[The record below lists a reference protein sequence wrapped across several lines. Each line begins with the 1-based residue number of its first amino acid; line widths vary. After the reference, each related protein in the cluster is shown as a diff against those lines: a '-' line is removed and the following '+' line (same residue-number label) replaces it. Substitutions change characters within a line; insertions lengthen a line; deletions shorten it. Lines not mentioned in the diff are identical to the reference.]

1 MTSYFALDLGTT
13 KFCLAMCQNE
23 RKVDLCQLPAGGI
36 KKGMLADFAAAKW
49 VLMELLETAE
59 KKFSTRIKSVA
70 VGITGNH
77 LRYYRAEASI
87 KINGEKIAVGTLNSL
102 QERVKSEKPDR
113 EILHVIPLRYRID
126 AREWLRKPL
135 GFRGQQLEA
144 EFFVID
150 SDRFYLEDVMSLCN
164 DSGLE
169 VSKFVAES
177 IASSGVTLTETEKEM
192 GVALID
198 IGGGSSD
205 GIVFID
211 GIPQHSFSIAT
222 AGNLITQD
230 LSYGLHISKQ
240 DAELV
245 KQHFGLMTSDLMKP
259 LSLYDLSQSKKQ
271 INWRDVYPVL
281 APRIDEFV
289 GLLEEELAPFH
300 RMLRAGVALT
310 GGGAQLPELASYIKS
325 YLHLNAFKIVP
336 KISMDIGDSFNLKY
350 ATVLGLLHSCVVG
363 AQPHAESSTYLR
375 AFINWL
381 RELSH

>member
-1 MTSYFALDLGTT
+1 MASYFALDFGTT
-13 KFCLAMCQNE
+13 KFCLAMCQND
-23 RKVDLCQLPAGGI
+23 KKLDLCQLPAEGI
-36 KKGMLADFAAAKW
+36 RKGMLADFAAAKW
-49 VLMELLETAE
+49 VLMELVETAE
-59 KKFSTRIKSVA
+59 KKFSTRIKTVA

-77 LRYYRAEASI
+77 LRYYRADASI
-87 KINGEKIAVGTLNSL
+87 KINGERIESGTLKSL
-102 QERVKSEKPDR
+102 QDRVRSEHPER
-113 EILHVIPLRYRID
+113 EILHIIPLRYRID
-126 AREWLRKPL
+126 MREWLRNPL

-150 SDRFYLEDVMSLCN
+150 SDRYYLEDVMSLCN
-164 DSGLE
+164 DAGLE

-177 IASSGVTLTETEKEM
+177 IASAGVTLTDTEKEM

-245 KQHFGLMTSDLMKP
+245 KQHFGLVTSDLVKP
-259 LSLYDLSQSKKQ
+259 LDLYDLSQSKKQ
-271 INWRDVYPVL
+271 ISWRDVYPVL
-281 APRIDEFV
+281 APRIDEFAS
-289 GLLEEELAPFH
+289 LLEQELAPFH
-300 RMLRAGVALT
+300 RMLRAGIALT
-310 GGGAQLPELASYIKS
+310 GGGAQLLELSSYIKS
-325 YLHLNAFKIVP
+325 YLHINAFKIVP
-336 KISMDIGDSFNLKY
+336 KIDMDIGSSFNLKY
-350 ATVLGLLHSCVVG
+350 ATALGLLHACI
-363 AQPHAESSTYLR
+363 ADTQPSAKANGYLR
-375 AFINWL
+375 VFMNWL